1 MNYDLMLKGGQIIDV
16 RAKRIFWGDILVKK
30 GAIIKISN
38 AADESAVKHV
48 IDVSGNYIAPGFIDS
63 HLHIESSMLS
73 PLAFSQEAVRHGTTS
88 LFVDPHEIANV
99 AGRDGIRLFLEQS
112 DLAPLDI
119 FIGVPSCVPATDMED
134 SGASITMDDIKDLI
148 HDSRIYGLGEMM
160 NFPCIIKGNGDA
172 RERCDF
178 VFNYGKIV
186 DGHCPGVIDKDLDT
200 YITNGKNDGIAR
212 ITSDHQVLS
221 FDEAVGK
228 ISRNMFVALRYGS
241 VTKDI
246 DKILPALVANNMDL
260 SRFMLCSDDLNLF
273 EFFKE
278 GHIDRII
285 KRAYQIIKQNSDLDD
300 EQAAISAISL
310 GTINPASYYSKF
322 FRFHNLPAIGEVAIG
337 KKANLVVLSS
347 LKDIEVEKA
356 IYNGCLVVDNKKYL
370 KQSIFYDY
378 SGFSGRL
385 KIGKPL
391 TPDDFR
397 IRYTGCETLLDVN
410 VIEIVE
416 NSLLTKH
423 QILPFTVINKELKA
437 DAEKDIAKIAVIE
450 RHNAT
455 GSFSLGFVKGLG
467 IKKGVIAS
475 TISHDSHNLVVV
487 GFDDD
492 AMAKAAEFLTETGG
506 GMAAI
511 TNGRISCF
519 PLSIGGLM
527 STAGIEDAVR
537 DFQIIMNAADKT
549 GSHLDNIFMELAFLS
564 LPLIPEL
571 RITNRGLVDVVK
583 FKFVGLF

>member
-1 MNYDLMLKGGQIIDV
+1 MDYDLILRGGQIINV
-16 RAKRIFWGDILVKK
+16 RAKRIFQADILVKN
-30 GAIIKISN
+30 GVIKRIVDG
-38 AADESAVKHV
+38 ADESTAKQV

-119 FIGVPSCVPATDMED
+119 FIGIPSCVPATDMED
-134 SGASITMDDIKDLI
+134 SGASITMDDIKELI
-148 HDSRIYGLGEMM
+148 HDCRIYGLAEMM
-160 NFPCIIKGNGDA
+160 NFPCIIKGNGDV

-186 DGHCPGVIDKDLDT
+186 DGHCPGVTDKDLDT

-221 FDEAVGK
+221 FDEAVEK
-228 ISRNMFVALRYGS
+228 VSHNMFVALRYGS
-241 VTKDI
+241 ATKDI
-246 DKILPALVANNMDL
+246 DRILPGLVANNIDL
-260 SRFMLCSDDLNLF
+260 SRFMICSDDLNLY
-273 EFFKE
+273 ELFKE

-285 KRAYQIIKQNSDLDD
+285 KRAYQIIKQSSGLDD

-310 GTINPASYYSKF
+310 GTINPARYYSKF
-322 FRFHNLPAIGEVAIG
+322 FRLHNLPEIGEVAIG

-356 IYNGCLVVDNKKYL
+356 IYNGCLVVDNKRYL
-370 KQSIFYDY
+370 KQSICYDY
-378 SGFSGRL
+378 SGFSGSV
-385 KIGKPL
+385 KIREPL
-391 TPDDFR
+391 TADDFK
-397 IRYTGCETLLDVN
+397 IKYKGCENVIDIN
-410 VIEIVE
+410 VIEIIE

-423 QILPFTVINKELKA
+423 QILPFTVIDKELKA
-437 DAEKDIAKIAVIE
+437 DVEKDIAKIAVIE

-467 IKKGVIAS
+467 IKKGAVAS

-487 GFDDD
+487 GIDDD
-492 AMAKAAEFLTETGG
+492 EMAKAAECLTEKGG
-506 GMAAI
+506 GMAVI
-511 TNGRISCF
+511 TNGRVSCF
-519 PLSIGGLM
+519 PLSLGGLM
-527 STAGIEDAVR
+527 STSGIEDAVR
-537 DFQIIMNAADKT
+537 SFHIIMDAAGKT

-564 LPLIPEL
+564 LPLIQEL